1 MVIPMRGFELRAKF
15 YPLVPTLAQL
25 AEEAQEGVD
34 YPFEVRQVLQLQ
46 NKEYQQL
53 CKALDKGYGFERML
67 PEEGYDPVYGSF
79 ICVLITTASRKQGIL
94 MARSYNSLFAA
105 FLPDCTL
112 LDLENVP
119 CQQIPLDRSK
129 HPQRE
134 AVR

>member
-1 MVIPMRGFELRAKF
+1 MRGFELRARF
-15 YPLVPTLAQL
+15 YPLVPTLARL
-25 AEEAQEGVD
+25 AEEAQEGVG
-34 YPFEVRQVLQLQ
+34 YPFTVRQVLQLQ
-46 NKEYQQL
+46 NKEYRQL

-79 ICVLITTASRKQGIL
+79 ICVLVTTAARKQGIL
-94 MARSYNSLFAA
+94 MARSYNTIFGA